1 MNLISLVIS
10 PGKTSQVNV
19 NSKKDI
25 GNEGTFTCARTHRVG
40 ERKRYTQREGGER
53 HTHRGKGRKGGEMG
67 DGERIWEREGKG
79 GKEGKGKT
87 EKDFL

>member
-1 MNLISLVIS
+1 MHCRM
-10 PGKTSQVNV
+10 
-19 NSKKDI
+19 
-25 GNEGTFTCARTHRVG
+25 GTLPCTCARTHRVG

-79 GKEGKGKT
+79 GKEGKGKKKKST
-87 EKDFL
+87 VIYYLSQMKTFEK